1 MKVLAIGAN
10 GVIGQ
15 AVVNQL
21 SQNHQV
27 IAVGHSRGEVT
38 VDIEDQAS
46 IRALFEQVGQVDAIV
61 SMAGNGEMGSI
72 ADMPSSGYA
81 QVLKGKLM
89 GQVNLVRIGLEYLK
103 DGGSITLTSGQAA
116 NYPMAGTAAI
126 SIGVAGINAFVGV
139 AALEL
144 EGGKRINAVSP
155 AVVKETLEQWGVD
168 SSTGIPVCEVAKFY
182 QQSIEGNDNGQIFD
196 AVLSQ

>member
-61 SMAGNGEMGSI
+61 SMAVNGEMGSI
-72 ADMPSSGYA
+72 AEMPSSG
-81 QVLKGKLM
+81 
-89 GQVNLVRIGLEYLK
+89 
-103 DGGSITLTSGQAA
+103 
-116 NYPMAGTAAI
+116 
-126 SIGVAGINAFVGV
+126 
-139 AALEL
+139 
-144 EGGKRINAVSP
+144 
-155 AVVKETLEQWGVD
+155 
-168 SSTGIPVCEVAKFY
+168 
-182 QQSIEGNDNGQIFD
+182 
-196 AVLSQ
+196 

>member
-1 MKVLAIGAN
+1 MKILAIGAN

-15 AVVNQL
+15 AVVEKL
-21 SQNHQV
+21 SQSHQV
-27 IAVGHSRGEVT
+27 IAVGHSQGDLR
-38 VDIEDQAS
+38 VDIESQES
-46 IRALFEQVGQVDAIV
+46 IRAMFESVGVVDAII

-72 ADMPSSGYA
+72 KDMPSSGYA
-81 QVLKGKLM
+81 TVLKGKLM
-89 GQVNLVRIGLEYLK
+89 GQVNLVRIGREYLK

-139 AALEL
+139 AALEF
-144 EGGKRINAVSP
+144 EQGKRINAVSP

-168 SSTGIPVCEVAKFY
+168 SADGIPAEQVAEYY
-182 QQSIEGNDNGQIFD
+182 QHSVEGDKTGQIYN
-196 AVLSQ
+196 AVLTQ